1 MVHLDLLLLNLKKTK
16 TIQDKDSTMD
26 TVKLISEAV
35 EEVEYITEEKENGGK
50 NYKIRGIFMQADIKN
65 RNGRVYPMEVLDE
78 EVRKYNKNFIQQ
90 NRAFGELG
98 HPDGP
103 TVNLERVSHMITSLK
118 PDGKNFIGEA
128 KIMDTPMGKI
138 VKNLMDEGAKL
149 GVSSRGMGSL
159 RQKGG
164 ANVVS
169 DDFYL
174 ATAADIVADPS
185 APNAFVEGIMEG
197 KEWVWNNGS
206 LVEAHVA
213 DLKKKFD
220 VKKHQRQVN
229 LEALEFA
236 KFLEKL

>member
-1 MVHLDLLLLNLKKTK
+1 
-16 TIQDKDSTMD
+16 MD
-26 TVKLISEAV
+26 TVKLIAEAV
-35 EEVEYITEEKENGGK
+35 EEVEDITEEKEGGGK

-65 RNGRVYPMEVLDE
+65 RNGRLYPMEVLDE
-78 EVRKYNKNFIQQ
+78 EVKNYNKKFIKQ
-90 NRAFGELG
+90 NREFGELG
-98 HPDGP
+98 QPDGP

-159 RQKGG
+159 KQRGG

-197 KEWVWNNGS
+197 KEWVWNNGA

>member
-1 MVHLDLLLLNLKKTK
+1 ME
-16 TIQDKDSTMD
+16 
-26 TVKLISEAV
+26 TVKLFSEAV
-35 EEVEYITEEKENGGK
+35 EEVEYICEQKEDGKK
-50 NYKIRGIFMQADIKN
+50 NYAIKGIFMQADVKN
-65 RNGRVYPMEVLDE
+65 RNGRVYPMEVLE
-78 EVRKYNKNFIQQ
+78 REVAKYNKKFVNEK
-90 NRAFGELG
+90 RAFGELG
-98 HPDGP
+98 HPEGP

-128 KIMDTPMGKI
+128 KIMSTPMGEI

-159 RQKGG
+159 VQKNG
-164 ANVVS
+164 ANYVR

-197 KEWVWNNGS
+197 KEWVWNHGS

-213 DLKKKFD
+213 ELKKEFD
-220 VKKHQRQVN
+220 VKQRQRKAKQ
-229 LEALEFA
+229 EALEFA
-236 KFLEKL
+236 KFLKML

>member
-1 MVHLDLLLLNLKKTK
+1 
-16 TIQDKDSTMD
+16 MD
-26 TVKLISEAV
+26 TVKLFSEAV
-35 EEVEYITEEKENGGK
+35 EEVEFITEAKDNSGGK
-50 NYKIRGIFMQADIKN
+50 NYKIRGIFMQADVKN
-65 RNGRVYPMEVLDE
+65 RNGRVYPMEVLE
-78 EVRKYNKNFIQQ
+78 KEVTKYNKNFIRE

-98 HPDGP
+98 HPEGP
-103 TVNLERVSHMITSLK
+103 TVNLERVSHMITKLH

-138 VKNLMDEGAKL
+138 VKNLMDEGGKL

-159 RQKGG
+159 DSKNG
-164 ANVVS
+164 ANYVR

-197 KEWVWNNGS
+197 KEWVWNNGA

-213 DLKKKFD
+213 NLKKKFD
-220 VKKHQRQVN
+220 VKQRQKQAN
-229 LEALEFA
+229 IEALEFA
-236 KFLEKL
+236 KFLKML